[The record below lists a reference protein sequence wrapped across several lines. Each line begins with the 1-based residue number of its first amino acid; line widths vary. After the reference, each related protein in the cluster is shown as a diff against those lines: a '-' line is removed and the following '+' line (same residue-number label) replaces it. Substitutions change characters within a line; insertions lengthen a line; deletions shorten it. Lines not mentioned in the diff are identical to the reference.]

1 MFRVMVS
8 NEWQGVLFSALDTV
22 GYEMQPKIN
31 YNRAGGGGAFIFFF
45 IFSLLGQAIG
55 ALYIGI
61 FYYHYVVACALSGR
75 KALIGTRDA
84 MWAMYE
90 EKLILCKPGITI
102 TYTPSPTHPNPNPL
116 TITFSQKL

>member
-1 MFRVMVS
+1 MHWHSQLDNFDSIFLACKAMFRVMVS
-8 NEWQGVLFSALDTV
+8 NEWQGILFSALDNV
-22 GYEMQPKIN
+22 GYQTQPKIN
-31 YNRAGGGGAFIFFF
+31 YDRQGGGGAFIFFF

-55 ALYIGI
+55 ALYVGI

-90 EKLILCKPGITI
+90 EKLILCKPGISL
-102 TYTPSPTHPNPNPL
+102 PHS
-116 TITFSQKL
+116 